1 MQLDRNFELRGDKN
15 MKKLFTILILV
26 VAIGLTSCSI
36 TENKTLEGIGIPSHV
51 SYIAFNNGG
60 TTVIEAEDADISIRV
75 QSNKTMVSFSKD
87 ANRIQFYVYKVK
99 GNIRMLRQD
108 GTIVSAENKEIE
120 IIDSEA
126 TEIHYIR

>member
-1 MQLDRNFELRGDKN
+1 

-26 VAIGLTSCSI
+26 AAIGLTGCSI
-36 TENKTLEGIGIPSHV
+36 TENKTLENIGIPHEV
-51 SYIAFNNGG
+51 KYIAFNNGG
-60 TTVIEAEDADISIRV
+60 VTTVEAENATIEILV
-75 QSNKTMVSFSKD
+75 QSNKTMISFSKD

-99 GNIRMLRQD
+99 GKIRMLRQD
-108 GTIVSAENKEIE
+108 GTIVESDDKGEIE

>member
-1 MQLDRNFELRGDKN
+1 
-15 MKKLFTILILV
+15 MKRIFTILGLCF
-26 VAIGLTSCSI
+26 AFALTSCSF

-108 GTIVSAENKEIE
+108 GTIVKSDNKEIE

-126 TEIHYIR
+126 TAITYIR

>member
-1 MQLDRNFELRGDKN
+1 

-26 VAIGLTSCSI
+26 AAIGLTSCSI

-126 TEIHYIR
+126 TEIHYIQ

>member
-1 MQLDRNFELRGDKN
+1 
-15 MKKLFTILILV
+15 MKKIFAILGLCFV
-26 VAIGLTSCSI
+26 FALTSCSF

-51 SYIAFNNGG
+51 KYIAFNNGG

-87 ANRIQFYVYKVK
+87 ANRIQFYVYKLSGDIK
-99 GNIRMLRQD
+99 MLKQD
-108 GTIVSAENKEIE
+108 GTIVKVKNIE

-126 TEIHYIR
+126 TSITYIR

>member
-1 MQLDRNFELRGDKN
+1 
-15 MKKLFTILILV
+15 MKKIFTILILV
-26 VAIGLTSCSI
+26 AAIGLTSCSI

-60 TTVIEAEDADISIRV
+60 TTVIEAEDADISLRV
-75 QSNKTMVSFSKD
+75 LSNKTMISFSKD

-99 GNIRMLRQD
+99 GNIRMPRQD
-108 GTIVSAENKEIE
+108 GTIVKSDNKEIE

-126 TEIHYIR
+126 MGIHYIR

>member
-1 MQLDRNFELRGDKN
+1 
-15 MKKLFTILILV
+15 MKRIFTILGLCF
-26 VAIGLTSCSI
+26 AFALTSCSF

-87 ANRIQFYVYKVK
+87 ANRIKFYVYKVK

-108 GTIVSAENKEIE
+108 GTIVKSDNKEVE

-126 TEIHYIR
+126 TSITYIR